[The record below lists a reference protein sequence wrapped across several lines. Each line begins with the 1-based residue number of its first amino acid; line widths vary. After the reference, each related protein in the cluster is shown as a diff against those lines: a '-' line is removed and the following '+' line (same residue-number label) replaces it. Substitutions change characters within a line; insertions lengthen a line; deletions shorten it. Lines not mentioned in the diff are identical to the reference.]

1 MPGENP
7 GLDRAIKESLNTA
20 QRRVFLIEFTGEL
33 RSDGATFMD
42 LLAEMAL
49 ELGFAVIHP
58 DRFGKV
64 DEPLSLLEQILGE
77 FTPWEKLS
85 ESLPEEMKGD
95 LDLIGGGYSRPA
107 GPASTS
113 PEGMRWARVDY
124 TIEPLERVV
133 KRQVTVLGDNV
144 ELGGDLETL
153 AILER
158 LMCERSRLSFLVVLA
173 SVGGALFPNFFE
185 KVDSLHI
192 HYVPEIGPED
202 LGLVD
207 EELAQRLTRNRLEQY
222 LSEMPKSWV
231 YVEQLKAYYEL
242 ELGGVFED
250 QLLIPKTPIQLFMYR
265 WDRLDAE
272 RRRLL
277 IALACE
283 IRPQLTV

>member
-113 PEGMRWARVDY
+113 PEGMLALADAWYDAGKLATSTFRDHYRDRAAYWYRRAVNGLSGLPKTRVQ
-124 TIEPLERVV
+124 
-133 KRQVTVLGDNV
+133 KRLDDIK
-144 ELGGDLETL
+144 L
-153 AILER
+153 R
-158 LMCERSRLSFLVVLA
+158 
-173 SVGGALFPNFFE
+173 
-185 KVDSLHI
+185 
-192 HYVPEIGPED
+192 
-202 LGLVD
+202 
-207 EELAQRLTRNRLEQY
+207 
-222 LSEMPKSWV
+222 
-231 YVEQLKAYYEL
+231 QLKHGKA
-242 ELGGVFED
+242 
-250 QLLIPKTPIQLFMYR
+250 P
-265 WDRLDAE
+265 
-272 RRRLL
+272 
-277 IALACE
+277 
-283 IRPQLTV
+283 